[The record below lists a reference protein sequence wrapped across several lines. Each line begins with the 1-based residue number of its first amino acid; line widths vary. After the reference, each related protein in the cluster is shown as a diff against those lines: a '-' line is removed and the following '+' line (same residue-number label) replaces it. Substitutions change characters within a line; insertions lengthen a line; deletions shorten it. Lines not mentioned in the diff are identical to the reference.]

1 MGLIKKKAFK
11 TGDPAILYVTTC
23 SDIDSSFKYSRR
35 FLECYIVGKI
45 HSFDKDMMD
54 DRYIVRCAEDIRE
67 EPYKGGIYAF
77 EALVSVNSPFLFTRQ
92 DYDTYLC
99 NEELRQKYL
108 NEVSDLILGF
118 DVPKH
123 LKHWQNEVCG
133 ILLGLGVDDAWGIVE
148 DIRGDFVPDKMKVI
162 SFP

>member
-1 MGLIKKKAFK
+1 
-11 TGDPAILYVTTC
+11 
-23 SDIDSSFKYSRR
+23 
-35 FLECYIVGKI
+35 
-45 HSFDKDMMD
+45 MD